1 MPLWGSQAPLLLHHP
16 ASLKTGPSEERA
28 APENGATP
36 GGTLGNACRE
46 RRSEVLAHG
55 GLFSISCFALHNG
68 GSCVWMK
75 TDGEDVF
82 GRQLGRSWA
91 LGGGCG
97 CGTASPP
104 AALLGA
110 PCRPQQDSGV

>member
-55 GLFSISCFALHNG
+55 GLFDFLFCFTQRGLV
-68 GSCVWMK
+68 CV
-75 TDGEDVF
+75 DENRREDVF